1 MDADL
6 IGLFT
11 LLVGL
16 ELILGVDNVLVIAIL
31 VSRLPEEKRNVTRNF
46 GLILALVARVI
57 MVIGGLKLVQ
67 LKEPAFPEWADW
79 FQYSWRDLALLG
91 GGLFL
96 IWKAVKEIHATVEL
110 SHQKQNKSAKDTFF
124 GVITQIVI
132 LDIVFSLDS
141 VITAVGLTENRWVII
156 VAVLLSFTV
165 ILFFAKPIGDFI
177 LKHVALK
184 ILALSFL
191 IVIGIT
197 IFMEGIG
204 KEVEKSLIY
213 APIGFAML
221 IEILQ
226 MRHSHN
232 LSKNQ
237 VNPPNWLGKYPVLP
251 IINKASPDQAL
262 AIAEALLEGGVG
274 IMEITLRTDD
284 AKDSLLAVRREFPE
298 FILGA
303 GSILNS
309 DQLEWVSGEGME
321 FAVAP
326 GWSDKCWQKQSH

>member
-6 IGLFT
+6 IGLFA

-31 VSRLPEEKRNVTRNF
+31 VSRLPEEKRNMTRNF
-46 GLILALVARVI
+46 GLILALVARVF

-67 LKEPAFPEWADW
+67 LTEPAFPDGPDW
-79 FQYSWRDLALLG
+79 FQYSWRDLALLA

-110 SHQKQNKSAKDTFF
+110 SDHESNAKVKDSFV

-197 IFMEGIG
+197 IFMEGLG

-213 APIGFAML
+213 APMGFAML
-221 IEILQ
+221 IEVLQ

-232 LSKNQ
+232 LTK
-237 VNPPNWLGKYPVLP
+237 K
-251 IINKASPDQAL
+251 
-262 AIAEALLEGGVG
+262 
-274 IMEITLRTDD
+274 
-284 AKDSLLAVRREFPE
+284 
-298 FILGA
+298 
-303 GSILNS
+303 
-309 DQLEWVSGEGME
+309 SGET
-321 FAVAP
+321 
-326 GWSDKCWQKQSH
+326 S

>member
-6 IGLFT
+6 IGLFA

-31 VSRLPEEKRNVTRNF
+31 VSRLPEEKRNMTRNF
-46 GLILALVARVI
+46 GLILALVARVF

-67 LKEPAFPEWADW
+67 LTEPAFPDGPDW
-79 FQYSWRDLALLG
+79 FQYSWRDLALLA

-110 SHQKQNKSAKDTFF
+110 SDHETNAKAKDTFV

-197 IFMEGIG
+197 IFMEGLG

-213 APIGFAML
+213 APMGFAML
-221 IEILQ
+221 IEVLQ

-232 LSKNQ
+232 LTK
-237 VNPPNWLGKYPVLP
+237 K
-251 IINKASPDQAL
+251 
-262 AIAEALLEGGVG
+262 
-274 IMEITLRTDD
+274 
-284 AKDSLLAVRREFPE
+284 
-298 FILGA
+298 
-303 GSILNS
+303 
-309 DQLEWVSGEGME
+309 SGET
-321 FAVAP
+321 
-326 GWSDKCWQKQSH
+326 S